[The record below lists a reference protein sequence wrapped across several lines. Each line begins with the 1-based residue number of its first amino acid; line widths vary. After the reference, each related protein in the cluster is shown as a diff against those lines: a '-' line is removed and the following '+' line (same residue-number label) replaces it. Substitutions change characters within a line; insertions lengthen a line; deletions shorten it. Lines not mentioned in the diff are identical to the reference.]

1 KKILPVKKR
10 VLKTGR
16 METVSFSAEIAGGLR
31 HYVLHVSRL
40 ENEEGVP
47 PGITVIG
54 SDVTDI
60 RKTESQ
66 REAMSNRLEHMKRY
80 ESMAVMAEGISHDF
94 NNLLSGVF
102 GYIDLAHDSSVD
114 PKTRQYISKAL
125 TTIDRARSLTQDLV
139 TYAKGGAPQ
148 KAAMVLG
155 KWLQNC
161 VLSVIES
168 RPVKLEFNIEA
179 DLPGVLLDDQQ
190 MTRGFEVFIVNAY
203 QAAAELDRK
212 AKVKISAKQIT
223 VSDREVEGLRG
234 GSYVK
239 ISVADNGGGVSESVR
254 DKIFEPYFSTRG
266 KGRGLGLATS
276 FSIIQHHDGALL
288 LESSKESGSVFSIYL
303 PALQF
308 RAPVIDKTNKKGD
321 SVQRLLL
328 MDDDEFILDA
338 FSDVLI
344 SLGYSVKSVKNGRD
358 ALDVISKEHKEQPF
372 SAIILD
378 LHVENGAGA
387 LEVIGEIRTLVGDLP
402 VFVSCGALDNEVM
415 VQFQRFGFTDK
426 IDKPY
431 KRKELLSVLRNHI
444 GRH

>member
-1 KKILPVKKR
+1 
-10 VLKTGR
+10 
-16 METVSFSAEIAGGLR
+16 
-31 HYVLHVSRL
+31 
-40 ENEEGVP
+40 
-47 PGITVIG
+47 
-54 SDVTDI
+54 
-60 RKTESQ
+60 
-66 REAMSNRLEHMKRY
+66 MKRY

-190 MTRGFEVFIVNAY
+190 MTRVFEVLIVNAY

-378 LHVENGAGA
+378 LHVEKGAGA

-402 VFVSCGALDNEVM
+402 VFVSSGALDNEVM